1 MDSEQLSFLFGGS
14 AKPKLAKEKVN
25 VRKEKEKALAWAAN
39 EQKRYDLQVLKQD
52 LTSQIQ
58 TTVNNIKKEQRY
70 IVGEEQR
77 QIRRLDKV
85 DQFHSS
91 LQLQKKQLEKKDVV
105 AREFYEETEARFT
118 EFDKARE
125 AILVQEKSNLAE
137 MERNLCQLEEQSEA
151 EKQ

>member
-105 AREFYEETEARFT
+105 AREFYEETEAIGCNR
-118 EFDKARE
+118 
-125 AILVQEKSNLAE
+125 KSVKYL
-137 MERNLCQLEEQSEA
+137 MEPKVFGEPAGPLGPVKHSS
-151 EKQ
+151 